1 MFGTNPPQTKE
12 APRVETNR
20 SRTVSGRDAEM
31 HAARDENR
39 RLREVG
45 ARLRF

>member
-20 SRTVSGRDAEM
+20 CRTVSGRDDEM
-31 HAARDENR
+31 HAARDETEAAECER
-39 RLREVG
+39 SGLV
-45 ARLRF
+45 